1 MLFLVFIFQE
11 NENNEERG
19 PELITTDADTVKELV
34 EMKFLTENRKIRF
47 RTPQQRIVSEKCE
60 VLVDNDT
67 TFHAT
72 EKF

>member
-1 MLFLVFIFQE
+1 M
-11 NENNEERG
+11 
-19 PELITTDADTVKELV
+19 ITTDADTVKELV
-34 EMKFLTENRKIRF
+34 EMKFLTKKRKIRF